1 MTNLAQSAHGSDPAY
16 YAAAITAS
24 DSVDLA
30 NPVRAIYIGGAGN
43 VVITTVAG
51 NDVTFSGLPAGM
63 ILPVRA
69 KRVKATGTTATGLV
83 GLW

>member
-1 MTNLAQSAHGSDPAY
+1 MPNIVGSAAGSDPAY
-16 YAAAITAS
+16 NAVAITAS
-24 DSVDLA
+24 DSVDIA
-30 NPVRAIYIGGAGN
+30 APVRAIYVGSAGN

-51 NDVTFSGLPAGM
+51 TDVTFTGVPAGM

-69 KRVKATGTTATGLV
+69 VRVKATNTTATGLV

>member
-1 MTNLAQSAHGSDPAY
+1 MPNINGSAAGSDPAY
-16 YAAAITAS
+16 NAVAITANN
-24 DSVDLA
+24 SVDIA
-30 NPVRAIYIGGAGN
+30 APIRAIYVGGAGA

-51 NDVTFSGLPAGM
+51 TDVTFSGLPAGM

-69 KRVKATGTTATGLV
+69 VRVKATGTTATGLV

>member
-1 MTNLAQSAHGSDPAY
+1 MPNIIGSSAGSDPAY
-16 YAAAITAS
+16 NAAAITAS
-24 DSVDLA
+24 DSVDIVA
-30 NPVRAIYIGGAGN
+30 PIRAIYVGSAGS

-51 NDVTFSGLPAGM
+51 TDVTFAGLPAGM

-69 KRVKATGTTATGLV
+69 QRVKATGTTATGLV

>member
-1 MTNLAQSAHGSDPAY
+1 MSNIAQSAHGSDPAY
-16 YAAAITAS
+16 YAASISPSNDT
-24 DSVDLA
+24 DLT
-30 NPVRAIYIGGAGN
+30 NPVRAIYIGGAGA

-51 NDVTFSGLPAGM
+51 TDVTFSGLPAGM

-69 KRVKATGTTATGLV
+69 KRVKAAGTTATGLV

>member
-1 MTNLAQSAHGSDPAY
+1 MTNIVGSAKGSDPAFS
-16 YAAAITAS
+16 AAAITAS
-24 DSVDLA
+24 DSTDLA
-30 NPVRAIYIGGAGN
+30 NPVRAIYVGGAGS
-43 VVITTVAG
+43 VVVTMVAG

-63 ILPVRA
+63 ILPIRA

>member
-16 YAAAITAS
+16 YAAGITAS

-30 NPVRAIYIGGAGN
+30 NPVRAIYVGGAGS

-51 NDVTFSGLPAGM
+51 TDVTFSGLPAGM